1 SNMNT
6 IPTGRHLCACTNFKS
21 PRSFHVQLRD
31 DGGSGLRM
39 LTKDLIKHHRS
50 MQNVEIQPV
59 LQPGRL
65 VCAFQPDTGLAY
77 RARVLPPNNYLSS
90 VSVETLD
97 FGEQLKFSAADLT
110 PLPDELADRMPP
122 QAVHCRL
129 AGLGNSWP
137 EVASSS
143 LAERMLEL
151 ESGADEEADDV
162 KLWVEFPAATAETPV
177 PVELSSEQGEQLNP
191 WFLSLSGVQPEE
203 RPSPAA
209 AVTDNGDNPW
219 FAADVSHVTDDDG
232 QLLVHLLKRS
242 DRRKLDQLAA
252 DLDAFLRSAP
262 LMSPPSPPPPSA
274 AVRQVLF
281 VARLPQRGPVR
292 IRFEASAAAVSRRL
306 LRLVD
311 FGCTVVDLAAVP
323 SLEPLP
329 LDHPL
334 AKLDPFCIACRPVSA
349 AAKEVSTVGAAV
361 SVNLLSLADA
371 HRLIWLADLRPL
383 EPGIPPYAAAS
394 RLKVG
399 QTQPALLCWL
409 DPATGTGRFLLRDDR
424 RHLRRLADKLPG
436 QDVSPA
442 TPPLP
447 AGTPVMLAATPTAPA
462 RRATLLMELPD
473 GAGPES
479 HCRLLLVDY
488 GVEVVAKLAELTVA
502 PRTVASTP
510 AWSLTARLANF
521 GQADFPTGQLQCG
534 RLTVVSVSLGST
546 VEVSFSPDLSLL
558 PELLH
563 ALKPASNSKKHSP
576 TAETVGL
583 PAAYPVRT
591 PVKGRDSCVV
601 LHADH
606 AASLHIL
613 MDCDAA
619 IAKRIADRLSRY
631 RPPAR
636 PGRGGGDQ
644 ADNAEDNFPR
654 DSACLAMDQRDAC
667 WRRALVLSQGESGGH
682 YLVRLVDT
690 GRLACLPGSLL
701 APLPDSLAEQPPC
714 ALHCSLA
721 NLQPGELAGP
731 SVIASLRKLIGRPAI
746 VTFTCWR
753 ASGVQVALEVNGRDV
768 LTRLR
773 QLRDQQQQQSPS
785 SRRQSNSSES
795 SAQQQQQQNPQT
807 LQSAFQFQPQNQTL
821 PQQQQQQNPQT
832 LQSAFQF
839 QPQNQT
845 LPQQQQQQQNPQTLQ
860 SAFQF
865 QPQNQTLPQQ
875 QQQQNPQT
883 LQSAF
888 QFQPQNQTL
897 PQQQQQQNPQTLQ
910 SAFQFQPQNQT
921 LPQQQQ
927 QQQNPQTLQS
937 AFQFQ
942 PQNQTLPQQ
951 QQQQQNPQTLQS
963 AFQFQPQNQTL
974 PQQQQQNQPDRPQQ
988 QQQNQPD
995 RPQQQQQNQPDR
1007 PQQQQQNQPDRPQQ
1021 QSEEQSTIP
1030 AGNFPPQFV
1039 GLVCHACRIGPE
1051 ELALFAQRV
1060 DEQTRLEE
1068 LHELLQER
1076 AADQPAL
1083 SAAELTVGTPCI
1095 ALYEEDWYRARI
1107 VEPADAAGRLRVR
1120 FVDYG
1125 NESFGSAADE
1135 LRVRR
1140 VPVSAAGVP
1149 ALAAECRLRP
1159 PAGRR
1164 FADGCAAKLIALGEE
1179 DDGGLQLR
1187 LTSPRQP
1194 EGWWRAEVLDDRA
1207 ATLLE

>member
-97 FGEQLKFSAADLT
+97 FGEQLEFSAADLT

-162 KLWVEFPAATAETPV
+162 KLWVEFPAAAAETPV

-191 WFLSLSGVQPEE
+191 WFLGLSGVQPEE
-203 RPSPAA
+203 RPSP

-292 IRFEASAAAVSRRL
+292 IRFEASAAAVSHRL

-323 SLEPLP
+323 SPEPLP

-462 RRATLLMELPD
+462 RRATLLMELPA

-521 GQADFPTGQLQCG
+521 GQADFPAGQLQCG

-546 VEVSFSPDLSLL
+546 VEVSYSPDLSLL

-795 SAQQQQQQNPQT
+795 SVQQQQQQNPQT

-875 QQQQNPQT
+875 QQQN
-883 LQSAF
+883 
-888 QFQPQNQTL
+888 QPDR
-897 PQQQQQQNPQTLQ
+897 PQQQQQN
-910 SAFQFQPQNQT
+910 QPDR
-921 LPQQQQ
+921 
-927 QQQNPQTLQS
+927 
-937 AFQFQ
+937 
-942 PQNQTLPQQ
+942 
-951 QQQQQNPQTLQS
+951 
-963 AFQFQPQNQTL
+963 

-1194 EGWWRAEVLDDRA
+1194 EGWWRAEVPDDIA

>member
-1 SNMNT
+1 MGQAGTAEPALHKKAGGSLEVAPPGRLILGGYKSETGEPGVLRCPPPTGGRPGTRMTGKLTGNWEALGVQETYFLDSDAGVGTIAGWPLNVCSNMNT

-746 VTFTCWR
+746 
-753 ASGVQVALEVNGRDV
+753 
-768 LTRLR
+768 
-773 QLRDQQQQQSPS
+773 
-785 SRRQSNSSES
+785 
-795 SAQQQQQQNPQT
+795 
-807 LQSAFQFQPQNQTL
+807 
-821 PQQQQQQNPQT
+821 
-832 LQSAFQF
+832 
-839 QPQNQT
+839 
-845 LPQQQQQQQNPQTLQ
+845 
-860 SAFQF
+860 
-865 QPQNQTLPQQ
+865 
-875 QQQQNPQT
+875 
-883 LQSAF
+883 
-888 QFQPQNQTL
+888 
-897 PQQQQQQNPQTLQ
+897 
-910 SAFQFQPQNQT
+910 
-921 LPQQQQ
+921 
-927 QQQNPQTLQS
+927 
-937 AFQFQ
+937 
-942 PQNQTLPQQ
+942 
-951 QQQQQNPQTLQS
+951 
-963 AFQFQPQNQTL
+963 
-974 PQQQQQNQPDRPQQ
+974 
-988 QQQNQPD
+988 
-995 RPQQQQQNQPDR
+995 
-1007 PQQQQQNQPDRPQQ
+1007 
-1021 QSEEQSTIP
+1021 
-1030 AGNFPPQFV
+1030 
-1039 GLVCHACRIGPE
+1039 
-1051 ELALFAQRV
+1051 RV